1 MRYLQALALCAIS
14 SVALTAC
21 GKPEAPPAPPPPTVS
36 VSVPLRENVV
46 DWDDFTGRFEAP
58 QAVEVRARAG
68 GYLQAVHF
76 RDGQQVQKGQLLFTL
91 DPRPAQAQLAA
102 AQAQAEVARSELRR
116 AESLLAAQAIS
127 REELE
132 ARRSAALVADA
143 ALRAR
148 QLDVEFT
155 KVTAPIAGLVSD
167 RRVDA
172 GNVIA
177 GGSSNGDVLTTIVAV
192 NPIHFVFD
200 ASEAQFLKYKRQ
212 AGSGAGAP
220 VQVRLQDEAEARWNG
235 RVDFIDNSL
244 DGASGAVRLRAA
256 INNPNGFLRPGMF
269 GSARMANAGAYA
281 ALMIPDTA
289 IVADGARKVAYVVP
303 ASGEVEMR
311 VVELG
316 PINGGLRV
324 IRKGLRPDDRVV
336 INGVQRVRPGQKV
349 EAKSA
354 QIQRGPAPAAPTA
367 PGTAPATTATTAG

>member
-1 MRYLQALALCAIS
+1 
-14 SVALTAC
+14 
-21 GKPEAPPAPPPPTVS
+21 
-36 VSVPLRENVV
+36 
-46 DWDDFTGRFEAP
+46 
-58 QAVEVRARAG
+58 
-68 GYLQAVHF
+68 
-76 RDGQQVQKGQLLFTL
+76 
-91 DPRPAQAQLAA
+91 
-102 AQAQAEVARSELRR
+102 
-116 AESLLAAQAIS
+116 
-127 REELE
+127 
-132 ARRSAALVADA
+132 RRSAALVAEA

-269 GSARMANAGAYA
+269 GSARMANA
-281 ALMIPDTA
+281 
-289 IVADGARKVAYVVP
+289 
-303 ASGEVEMR
+303 
-311 VVELG
+311 
-316 PINGGLRV
+316 
-324 IRKGLRPDDRVV
+324 
-336 INGVQRVRPGQKV
+336 
-349 EAKSA
+349 
-354 QIQRGPAPAAPTA
+354 
-367 PGTAPATTATTAG
+367 